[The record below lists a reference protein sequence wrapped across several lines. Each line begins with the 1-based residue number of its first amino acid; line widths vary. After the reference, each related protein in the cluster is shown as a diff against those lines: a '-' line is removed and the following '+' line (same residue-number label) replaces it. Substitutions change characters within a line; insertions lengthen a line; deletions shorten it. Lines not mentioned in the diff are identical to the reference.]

1 MTLKEKILTGLAAAG
16 AIIAG
21 IFAFLFKLQKKET
34 AKKVEAAEEKAH
46 EEKEELIENISEKI
60 ETVESIHTG
69 NGRSDFDASISVL
82 SNLKKK

>member
-21 IFAFLFKLQKKET
+21 IFAFLFKMQKKET
-34 AKKVEAAEEKAH
+34 AKKVEAA